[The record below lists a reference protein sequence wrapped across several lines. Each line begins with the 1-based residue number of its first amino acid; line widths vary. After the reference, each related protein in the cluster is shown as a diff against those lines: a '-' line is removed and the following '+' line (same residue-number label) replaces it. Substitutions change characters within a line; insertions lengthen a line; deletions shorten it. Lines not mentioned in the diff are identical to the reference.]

1 MNPAPISASH
11 CPMPLPIDPKRCRT
25 AAGLAAAALLSACA
39 WLQPP
44 AATSP
49 APAPAPTPAPAPVPA
64 PPPSPAPSTEPD
76 PAALA
81 DAATRQ
87 VLAAHERLRQL
98 SAAELAREYLAAA
111 ERPLP
116 AGSDTAA
123 AMERA
128 LLLMLVNRPQA
139 GDLARAAA
147 LLEPHAKTAG
157 PWRAVAQ
164 LLLARAQE
172 QRRLEDQIDKQGQQ
186 LREQQRRIDQLAS
199 QLEALKA
206 IERSLNNPRPGAAPA
221 PAPAPRSAP

>member
-1 MNPAPISASH
+1 
-11 CPMPLPIDPKRCRT
+11 MPLPIDPKRFRT
-25 AAGLAAAALLSACA
+25 AASLAAAALLSACA

-44 AATSP
+44 AATL
-49 APAPAPTPAPAPVPA
+49 PAPAPTPAPAPSPVPA
-64 PPPSPAPSTEPD
+64 PAPIPAPSPEPD

-81 DAATRQ
+81 DAAARQ

-98 SAAELAREYLAAA
+98 SAAELAREYLAGA
-111 ERPLP
+111 ERPVP
-116 AGSDTAA
+116 AGPDAAAA

-147 LLEPHAKTAG
+147 LLEPHAKAPG

-164 LLLARAQE
+164 LLLARVQE
-172 QRRLEDQIDKQGQQ
+172 QRRLEEQIDKQGQQ

-206 IERSLNNPRPGAAPA
+206 IERSLNNPRPAT

>member
-1 MNPAPISASH
+1 
-11 CPMPLPIDPKRCRT
+11 MPLPIDPKRGRT
-25 AAGLAAAALLSACA
+25 AASLGAATLLSACA

-44 AATSP
+44 AATPP
-49 APAPAPTPAPAPVPA
+49 APAPAPAAAPAPVPA
-64 PPPSPAPSTEPD
+64 PAPGPAPSAAAPD

-116 AGSDTAA
+116 SAADAAA

-139 GDLARAAA
+139 GDLARATA
-147 LLEPHAKTAG
+147 LLEPHAKGSG

-164 LLLARAQE
+164 LLLARVQE
-172 QRRLEDQIDKQGQQ
+172 QRRLEEQIDKQGQQ

-206 IERSLNNPRPGAAPA
+206 IERSLNNPRPGT